1 MSYGHFLMECPNGQ
15 KSHKS
20 LQIIQIK
27 KICKICKDLKDFSR
41 SDPKTF
47 A

>member
-1 MSYGHFLMECPNGQ
+1 MSYGHFFMECPNGQ

-27 KICKICKDLKDFSR
+27 KFVRFVKI
-41 SDPKTF
+41 
-47 A
+47 